1 MSATTDAL
9 DAATVLLTEDRYLV
23 EALSACRRGRVLFRP
38 DYDYG
43 QESRDVS
50 EHLEAV
56 ELEAQ
61 SASNMCANSGL
72 VELANWCKRI
82 SDRISLA
89 RRQGT
94 DDTCA
99 VADLSRLTTAGQEEL
114 DIQCDEYAS
123 DSSRI

>member
-1 MSATTDAL
+1 MSHTTDAL
-9 DAATVLLTEDRYLV
+9 DSAAVLLTEDRYLV
-23 EALSACRRGRVLFRP
+23 KALSACRRGRVMFRP
-38 DYDYG
+38 DYE
-43 QESRDVS
+43 QEPKDVS

-56 ELEAQ
+56 EMEAQ
-61 SASNMCANSGL
+61 TASNMCANAGL
-72 VELANWCKRI
+72 VELANSCKRI

-123 DSSRI
+123 HSSRI

>member
-1 MSATTDAL
+1 MSTTTDAL
-9 DAATVLLTEDRYLV
+9 DAACVLLTEDRYLV
-23 EALSACRRGRVLFRP
+23 QALSACRRGRGMFQP
-38 DYDYG
+38 DYE
-43 QESRDVS
+43 QEPKDVS

-61 SASNMCANSGL
+61 SASNMCANAGL
-72 VELANWCKRI
+72 VELANSCKRI
-82 SDRISLA
+82 SDRIRLA

-123 DSSRI
+123 NSSRI

>member
-1 MSATTDAL
+1 MSTTTDAL
-9 DAATVLLTEDRYLV
+9 DVAAVLLTEDRYLV
-23 EALSACRRGRVLFRP
+23 EALSACRRGRVWFRP
-38 DYDYG
+38 DYD
-43 QESRDVS
+43 QESKDVL

-61 SASNMCANSGL
+61 TASNMCANAGL
-72 VELANWCKRI
+72 IELANSCKRI

-123 DSSRI
+123 NSSRI